1 MGSEIIIVPS
11 MFLMIGYIVFVV
23 VDGYRRRQ
31 QTKVY
36 TEFHSKLLDRIG
48 SAKEFGDFFSSDAG
62 DRFLSA
68 LSSTD
73 AAAPQLRILRS
84 LQIGLVL
91 LSVGIGFFI
100 LMDQRT
106 FSIEAADGLMVMAT
120 AASAIGAAMLVST
133 AMSYLLSKRMGLIER
148 PRAKRDH
155 DASV

>member
-11 MFLMIGYIVFVV
+11 LFLMIGYIVFVV
-23 VDGYRRRQ
+23 VDGYRRGQ
-31 QTKVY
+31 ETKVY

-68 LSSTD
+68 LSSSD

-120 AASAIGAAMLVST
+120 AASAIGAVMLVST

-148 PRAKRDH
+148 SRGKRDR